1 MNSNPSTRLAFRC
14 AATWALIL
22 LVGVIQSPGQALYK
36 TVRPFGI
43 FELSSATP
51 IGSLV
56 EGTNGVL
63 YGASEE
69 GGQFGVGTVFRLNKD
84 GSQFAV
90 IKSFEGTNGDGSSP
104 WAGIYL
110 ASNGFLYGT
119 THGGGISN
127 AGTIFRIDQA
137 GSNYAVIKNFSG
149 ATNDAAGPAGTLMQA
164 SDGRLYGTTASG
176 GAYNLGTVF
185 SIYPDGSGF
194 TVLKSFAGGAGDGA
208 NPGSTLTQG
217 TNDQLFG
224 TTYSG
229 GTSNL
234 GTVFTIDLDGNNS
247 RVLHSFSG
255 GVIDGSRPARS
266 LLLAENGLLY
276 GATAQGGSSNVGT
289 LYQIGQDGGGYSLIT
304 SFTGGNPTGYIGAG
318 LVYLMQAT
326 NGFIYGTTENAGSYT
341 NGTLFR
347 FSPDGSGY
355 TILKQFGSTASDG
368 AEPMGTLL
376 QASDGALY
384 GVARSGGWIDV
395 DETTHGTAF
404 RIDQD
409 GNDYTVIWHFSGT
422 GGDGTWPEGPVV
434 EGTNGSLYGVTQ
446 EGGAYDQGTIFK
458 VNRDGSGYILLKSF
472 AGTNL
477 NPNLPEGASPSAGL
491 LVGPDGALYGTTSC
505 DYTYQRLYGN
515 AYQTWYSS
523 IAIGHGVIFRI
534 NADGTG
540 DQILKRFLGSD
551 DGGDPY
557 GGLTLATNGLLYGAN
572 IRGGPNG
579 YGVIFRFER
588 SGSGF
593 TVLTN
598 FSNNSIGFQCMGG
611 MMQASDG
618 ALYGTA
624 VAGGTG
630 GVGTVFTLGLDG
642 RGFRA
647 IKSFDGGNGS
657 YPHERL
663 IQGLD
668 GALYGSTSQGGN
680 RSGGTLFKLNLDG
693 SGFAT
698 LRHFPGKNGDGSWP
712 VGALVQSANG
722 ILYGVTSQGGTYG
735 AGTMYQIS
743 PDGTGYT
750 ILYNFQG
757 TPLAGLMLASDGAFY
772 DTMYG
777 LIYSLLPPTVMR
789 PPSLSGISSALS
801 FLGVAG
807 RTYGIQ
813 RAPTPSGPWS
823 DLGNSLVDSNGVGAF
838 QDLTPPPTNAFYRT
852 SYHE

>member
-1 MNSNPSTRLAFRC
+1 MKTTQPAKLCQHVLVATVAFLVSSTAPS
-14 AATWALIL
+14 
-22 LVGVIQSPGQALYK
+22 GGQALYK
-36 TVRPFGI
+36 TIRPFGI

-51 IGSLV
+51 IGALV
-56 EGTNGVL
+56 EGTNGSL

-90 IKSFEGTNGDGSSP
+90 IMSFQGTNGDGSSP
-104 WAGIYL
+104 WGGLLL

-119 THGGGISN
+119 THSGGDSN
-127 AGTIFRIDQA
+127 AGTIFRIDHG
-137 GSNYAVIKNFSG
+137 GSNYAIIKSFTG
-149 ATNDAAGPAGTLMQA
+149 ATNDAASPASTLMQA
-164 SDGRLYGTTASG
+164 SNGQLYGTTVSG

-185 SIYPDGSGF
+185 SLNPDGSGF
-194 TVLKSFAGGAGDGA
+194 AVLKSFAGGANDGA
-208 NPGSTLTQG
+208 RPRVALVQG
-217 TNDQLFG
+217 TNGLLFG
-224 TTYSG
+224 TTASG
-229 GTSNL
+229 GISNI
-234 GTVFTIDLDGNNS
+234 GTIFTLHLDGGGFTLV
-247 RVLHSFSG
+247 RSFSG
-255 GVIDGSRPARS
+255 GSNDGSTPWAE
-266 LLLAENGLLY
+266 LLLATNNILY
-276 GATAQGGSSNVGT
+276 GATAMGGSNNVGT
-289 LYQIGQDGGGYSLIT
+289 VFQIGQDGEGYSLIT
-304 SFTGGNPTGYIGAG
+304 SFTGGDPTGYFGAG
-318 LVYLMQAT
+318 PVYLMQAA
-326 NGFIYGTTENAGSYT
+326 NGLIYGTTENAGTYT

-368 AEPMGTLL
+368 AEPTGTLL

-404 RIDQD
+404 RIDLD

-434 EGTNGSLYGVTQ
+434 EGTNGSLCGVTQ

-523 IAIGHGVIFRI
+523 ISIGHGVIFRI

-540 DQILKRFLGSD
+540 YQILKRFLGSD

-693 SGFAT
+693 TGFAT

-712 VGALVQSANG
+712 VGALVQSPNG

-735 AGTMYQIS
+735 AGIMYQIS

-777 LIYSLLPPTVMR
+777 LIYSLLPPTIMR
-789 PPSLSGISSALS
+789 SPSPSGTASQLS

-813 RAPTPSGPWS
+813 RAPSPSGPWS
-823 DLGNSLVDSNGVGAF
+823 DLGTSLVNSNGVGAF
-838 QDLTPPPTNAFYRT
+838 QDLTPLPTNAFYRT
-852 SYHE
+852 SFHW